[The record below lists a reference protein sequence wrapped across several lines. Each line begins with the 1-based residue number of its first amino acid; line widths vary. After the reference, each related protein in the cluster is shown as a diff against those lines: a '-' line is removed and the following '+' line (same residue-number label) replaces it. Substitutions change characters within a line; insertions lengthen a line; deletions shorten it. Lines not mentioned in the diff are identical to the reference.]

1 MLLLIDKLVGNRPTP
16 IVDILT
22 QQNVVA
28 SLQFGQFPTPSLSA
42 DCLVVQATAQLR
54 GTGRYDD
61 NRPAYKYLYSKG
73 DIMGVKI
80 MGKEL
85 TKEESLTKKAKK
97 DADAAKVQQ
106 TAAAQKA
113 VEAAEAAAV
122 SKKTTTKKT
131 TKKSTKKSL

>member
-1 MLLLIDKLVGNRPTP
+1 MGNRPTP

-28 SLQFGQFPTPSLSA
+28 SLQFDQCPTPNLSA

-85 TKEESLTKKAKK
+85 TKEEALAKKAKK
-97 DADAAKVQQ
+97 DAGVA
-106 TAAAQKA
+106 TP
-113 VEAAEAAAV
+113 
-122 SKKTTTKKT
+122 KKTTTKKT

>member
-1 MLLLIDKLVGNRPTP
+1 
-16 IVDILT
+16 
-22 QQNVVA
+22 
-28 SLQFGQFPTPSLSA
+28 
-42 DCLVVQATAQLR
+42 
-54 GTGRYDD
+54 
-61 NRPAYKYLYSKG
+61 
-73 DIMGVKI
+73 MGVKI